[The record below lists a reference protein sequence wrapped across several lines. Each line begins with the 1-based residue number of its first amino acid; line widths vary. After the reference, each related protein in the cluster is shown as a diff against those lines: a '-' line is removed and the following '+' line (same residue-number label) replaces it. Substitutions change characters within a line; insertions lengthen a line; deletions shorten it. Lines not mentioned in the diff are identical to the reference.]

1 MYLLYVDESGLPGGR
16 QGDHFVLTGMALHE
30 EDCYPLAKS
39 LDAAQRRVLPG
50 PDGDLEL
57 HASRI
62 YSARNEWSHVSAPD
76 RLAVLDTAFEL
87 LGNWQS
93 PVGREPV
100 YFGVVVHKRSFP
112 GRSAVEVAYEQLL
125 ARFDSYLSRLHRSGQ
140 SHRSLVIADNSSYEQ
155 LLQRIIPKWKQG
167 DGGIKKLHS
176 LVEVPLFVDS
186 KASRLVQATDLVSWS
201 IYNYYERGHAIYFSR
216 VHPRFDSQDGVQHGL
231 THLVRGYRKCVCAAC
246 ESRRRFM
253 IAPTPAA
260 WSDVARPLTPSLA
273 TALTP

>member
-87 LGNWQS
+87 LGNWHFVTPS
-93 PVGREPV
+93 GASSTVTVRPL
-100 YFGVVVHKRSFP
+100 P
-112 GRSAVEVAYEQLL
+112 GLRWYAGLAGGHLCLAHGHFHVFAYSAVRNTGA
-125 ARFDSYLSRLHRSGQ
+125 
-140 SHRSLVIADNSSYEQ
+140 
-155 LLQRIIPKWKQG
+155 
-167 DGGIKKLHS
+167 
-176 LVEVPLFVDS
+176 
-186 KASRLVQATDLVSWS
+186 
-201 IYNYYERGHAIYFSR
+201 
-216 VHPRFDSQDGVQHGL
+216 
-231 THLVRGYRKCVCAAC
+231 
-246 ESRRRFM
+246 
-253 IAPTPAA
+253 
-260 WSDVARPLTPSLA
+260 
-273 TALTP
+273 